1 MVLLQQMIALF
12 LMMLVGYVCA
22 KMGVLDAMASKKI
35 SWLVVNVG
43 NPAMILAA
51 GMDNEIPVA
60 PEKLM
65 LVVVLA
71 VIIYAALIV
80 ISVFLPGLLCV
91 EEQNAG
97 IYRVMLIFSNIGF
110 MGLPLISVLYG
121 GESLLYTSIFFFPFN
136 FLIYTYGIRAM
147 KKDGKTKEKIRW
159 PGICNIGVITSVIAL
174 ILYVGKI
181 CLPDFAVTTAQNLS
195 NITAP
200 LSMLV
205 IGASFLDF
213 KIRDLF
219 TDTRLLLFSGI
230 KMLLIPLAGTWII
243 KQFVDDP
250 MIVGVCMV
258 MIATPVGSMTAMLA
272 QQYDGNYDLAARGV
286 ALTAILAVVTM
297 PVVSVLMGA

>member
-1 MVLLQQMIALF
+1 
-12 LMMLVGYVCA
+12 
-22 KMGVLDAMASKKI
+22 
-35 SWLVVNVG
+35 
-43 NPAMILAA
+43 
-51 GMDNEIPVA
+51 
-60 PEKLM
+60 
-65 LVVVLA
+65 
-71 VIIYAALIV
+71 
-80 ISVFLPGLLCV
+80 
-91 EEQNAG
+91 
-97 IYRVMLIFSNIGF
+97 
-110 MGLPLISVLYG
+110 
-121 GESLLYTSIFFFPFN
+121 
-136 FLIYTYGIRAM
+136 M
-147 KKDGKTKEKIRW
+147 KKNGKAKEKIRW
-159 PGICNIGVITSVIAL
+159 SDICNIGVITSVIAL
-174 ILYVGKI
+174 ILYFGKI
-181 CLPDFAVTTAQNLS
+181 FLPDFAVTTAQNLS

-230 KMLLIPLAGTWII
+230 KMLLIPLTGTWII

-258 MIATPVGSMTAMLA
+258 MLATPVGSMTAMLA

>member
-12 LMMLVGYVCA
+12 LMMIVGYICG
-22 KMGVLDAMASKKI
+22 KTGVLDAAGAKKI

-51 GMDNEIPVA
+51 GMDNEITVA
-60 PEKLM
+60 PETLM

-80 ISVFLPGLLCV
+80 ISVFLPGLLRV
-91 EEQNAG
+91 GTQNAG
-97 IYRVMLIFSNIGF
+97 VYRVMLIFSNIGF

-147 KKDGKTKEKIRW
+147 RKDDETGKKIKMSD
-159 PGICNIGVITSVIAL
+159 ICNIGVITSLIAL
-174 ILYVGKI
+174 VIYFGKI
-181 CLPDFAVTTAQNLS
+181 HMPEFIITTVQNLS

-213 KIRDLF
+213 KIEDLF
-219 TDTRLLLFSGI
+219 TDIRLLLFSGI

-243 KQFVDDP
+243 KKFVDDP

-258 MIATPVGSMTAMLA
+258 MLATPVGSMTAMLA
-272 QQYDGNYDLAARGV
+272 QQYDGNYDLAAKGV

-297 PVVSVLMGA
+297 PVVSVLMGV

>member
-22 KMGVLDAMASKKI
+22 KMGVLDAVASKKI

-51 GMDNEIPVA
+51 GMDNEITVA
-60 PEKLM
+60 PEKLI
-65 LVVVLA
+65 LVVMLA
-71 VIIYAALIV
+71 VVIYAALIM
-80 ISVFLPGLLCV
+80 ISVFLPGLLRV
-91 EEQNAG
+91 ETQNAG
-97 IYRVMLIFSNIGF
+97 VYRVMLIFSNIGF

-147 KKDGKTKEKIRW
+147 RKEEGARGKIKW
-159 PGICNIGVITSVIAL
+159 SDVCNIGVITSVIAL
-174 ILYVGKI
+174 ILYFGKI
-181 CLPDFAVTTAQNLS
+181 HMPDFAVTTAKNLS
-195 NITAP
+195 NLTAP

-213 KIRDLF
+213 KIIDLF
-219 TDTRLLLFSGI
+219 TDTKLLLFSGI
-230 KMLLIPLAGTWII
+230 KMLLIPIVGTWII

-250 MIVGVCMV
+250 MILGVCMV
-258 MIATPVGSMTAMLA
+258 MLATPVGSMTAMLA

-286 ALTAILAVVTM
+286 ALTAIFAVVTM
-297 PVVSVLMGA
+297 PVVSVLMGV